1 MITGATM
8 IQTYTRRRPSLILRA
23 LPSPFAVF
31 LLLHRPGQLMV
42 DTATIIIDD
51 TALLNLSLDDINL
64 GDTGGWFTTE
74 SSTVDDGFP
83 SNYNNT
89 NFIPDFTPWGQGAW
103 LFPFE
108 GTSVSLFG
116 ITPPL
121 PFSQTLGVGN
131 SMVPHVNITN
141 PKAYTNHTYRASSY
155 GGQFYTSG
163 SLASPSQI
171 KIGITGARGLVIDYA
186 LVTIGE
192 FTDLQGQTILVDD
205 SSPEI
210 IWNGNWTIRANY
222 TVPVPCQLP
231 FMPRSDDVP
240 YDFTA
245 NMAPHGNS
253 SRFSTDGGDS
263 FTFQFAGTS
272 ISVSGITPA
281 DDKGQDWLLRMEFT
295 LDGNTTTTTFTRDP
309 SYVTKPHFSY
319 FTSGPLKPGNHT
331 LLAKITDV
339 AGAQLPAAHID
350 YITYTPSF
358 LTLRDKPNFGSS
370 VANNTQSSGTPT
382 PVPSHAVTPAE
393 GGQSH
398 SSAGAIA
405 GGVVGGC
412 CVLGILLWLLWRKVW
427 KKNGRD
433 TDEGVAEPFALQPS
447 IIGVPNNR
455 SQISPRVPHPTGLSS
470 PSPQDP
476 PALEDHGRASVLVP
490 GTDNVEN
497 HSPERRDSQALE
509 NRIRELE
516 SLAREMRHHIV
527 PPSYEGGN

>member
-1 MITGATM
+1 MAD
-8 IQTYTRRRPSLILRA
+8 S
-23 LPSPFAVF
+23 V
-31 LLLHRPGQLMV
+31 
-42 DTATIIIDD
+42 TIIIDD
-51 TALLNLSLDDINL
+51 TALLNHPPDDINL
-64 GDTGGWFTTE
+64 GDTGGWF
-74 SSTVDDGFP
+74 
-83 SNYNNT
+83 NNT

-103 LFPFE
+103 LFEFE

-116 ITPPL
+116 ITPPV
-121 PFSQTLGVGN
+121 PFSQTLGIGN
-131 SMVPHVNITN
+131 SILPHVNITN
-141 PKAYTNHTYRASSY
+141 PKAYTNHTYRAPSN

-171 KIGITGARGLVIDYA
+171 KIGITGARGLAIDYA

-192 FTDLQGQTILVDD
+192 STDLQGQRILVDD

-222 TVPVPCQLP
+222 TIPVPCQLP
-231 FMPRSDDVP
+231 FMPRSGEAS

-253 SRFSTDGGDS
+253 SRFSTVGGDS
-263 FTFQFAGTS
+263 FTFQFAEYDTHF
-272 ISVSGITPA
+272 SGITPA

-295 LDGNTTTTTFTRDP
+295 LDGNITTTTFTRDP
-309 SYVTKPHFSY
+309 NYITKPHFTY
-319 FTSGPLKPGNHT
+319 FTSAPLKPGNHT
-331 LLAKITDV
+331 LVAKITDV
-339 AGAQLPAAHID
+339 AGAQPPAAHID

-358 LTLRDKPNFGSS
+358 LTLRDKPSFGSS

-382 PVPSHAVTPAE
+382 SIPSHAVTPAG

-412 CVLGILLWLLWRKVW
+412 CVLGILLWLLWRRVW

-433 TDEGVAEPFALQPS
+433 TDEGVTEPFTLQPS

-455 SQISPRVPHPTGLSS
+455 SEKSPRVLPHPTGLSS

-476 PALEDHGRASVLVP
+476 PAPENHGRASVLVP

-497 HSPERRDSQALE
+497 HSPEHRDSQALE

-516 SLAREMRHHIV
+516 SVTREMRHHIV